1 MLKGNPISAAQC
13 LVKGTDVILQPG
25 MRRFI
30 VVPLLVNILVF
41 VLLTFWLVHL
51 YGDLLDQLVT
61 WLPDWLAFLAWILW
75 IVFVLLL
82 LVVYGYSFNLITN
95 LIAAPFYG
103 ILAEKVATHIT
114 GNAPSEEP
122 LGKLIVRTL
131 GRELLK
137 LWYFVSRGLLVLML
151 IVVVFFIPVIGGF
164 AVLAISALWSAW
176 SMAVQYTD
184 YAADNQQVKFQVMRA
199 QLRTR
204 TVSSLSLGG
213 LIMLGSMVPVVN
225 IFMMPI
231 AVAGATVYWHTSEKH
246 SAAVSVNN
254 RIAR

>member
-1 MLKGNPISAAQC
+1 
-13 LVKGTDVILQPG
+13 
-25 MRRFI
+25 
-30 VVPLLVNILVF
+30 NILVF
-41 VLLTFWLVHL
+41 ILLTFWLVHL

-95 LIAAPFYG
+95 LIAAPFYD

-164 AVLAISALWSAW
+164 AV
-176 SMAVQYTD
+176 
-184 YAADNQQVKFQVMRA
+184 
-199 QLRTR
+199 
-204 TVSSLSLGG
+204 
-213 LIMLGSMVPVVN
+213 
-225 IFMMPI
+225 
-231 AVAGATVYWHTSEKH
+231 
-246 SAAVSVNN
+246 
-254 RIAR
+254 